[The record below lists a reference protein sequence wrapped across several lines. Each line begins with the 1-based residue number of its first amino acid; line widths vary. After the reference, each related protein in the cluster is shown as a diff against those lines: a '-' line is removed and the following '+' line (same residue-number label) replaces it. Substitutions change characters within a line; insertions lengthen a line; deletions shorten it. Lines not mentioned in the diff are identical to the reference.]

1 MVLLGGTNF
10 NSQFIFLC
18 VFYTILGKPICY
30 DFFRFH
36 ALGGMERFFIREG
49 KAFKDALD
57 GSAWEIHKNITFWH
71 VFIVL
76 LMDYD
81 ILSMGNYHGQML
93 TVDEAFTI
101 TIRLD
106 IEGV

>member
-36 ALGGMERFFIREG
+36 TLGGMERFFIREG

-57 GSAWEIHKNITFWH
+57 GSIWVSQFNIKICM
-71 VFIVL
+71 VLIVL
-76 LMDYD
+76 TMDVKYEG
-81 ILSMGNYHGQML
+81 IS
-93 TVDEAFTI
+93 
-101 TIRLD
+101 TIRLLGSALLGE
-106 IEGV
+106 IILIGGKN

>member
-1 MVLLGGTNF
+1 M
-10 NSQFIFLC
+10 
-18 VFYTILGKPICY
+18 
-30 DFFRFH
+30 
-36 ALGGMERFFIREG
+36 
-49 KAFKDALD
+49 D